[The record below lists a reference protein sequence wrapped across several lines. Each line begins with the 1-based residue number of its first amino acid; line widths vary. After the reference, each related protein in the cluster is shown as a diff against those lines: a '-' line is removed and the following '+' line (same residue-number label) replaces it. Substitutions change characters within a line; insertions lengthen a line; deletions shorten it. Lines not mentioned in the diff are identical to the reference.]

1 MGPSVKHVLGVLEWS
16 YVAPEKPFFF
26 KNRVCFGVTPP
37 PPRFGK
43 SPHFLHDFFK
53 PFLTFDKQFNV
64 AWILLLIIRTAYAKG
79 FNKESTTLDELLDYY
94 NESNTDVVSIQM
106 RNYCEKKGKEKVS
119 LLLLRHL

>member
-1 MGPSVKHVLGVLEWS
+1 MTPLLPGVAKHHTF
-16 YVAPEKPFFF
+16 YVIF
-26 KNRVCFGVTPP
+26 
-37 PPRFGK
+37 
-43 SPHFLHDFFK
+43 FFK
-53 PFLTFDKQFNV
+53 PFLTFDKQFNF

-119 LLLLRHL
+119 LLHLRHL